1 MVFRFALHNLLARG
15 AILLLIA
22 IGLGFSARTIF
33 SKFIVGTLD
42 DERLTIAPA
51 MLDAAAEFYPDSAR
65 IYARLAQAEM
75 NGGARDLERAERD
88 ALKAIENSPF
98 DYRNRLLLAS
108 IEERRGAT
116 GAAAQ
121 TLNDALRLA
130 PNYSEVHWR
139 IANLQTRSGAF
150 DDALAHFQ
158 FAVSSNPS
166 LAYPAID
173 LIWNLTGG
181 ANLGALKRIAENSPR
196 EQISL
201 ARFLIKRERIAEAF
215 EILSAVDG
223 KTALLSWETSPLINE
238 LIEKNHARM
247 ARNLWI
253 NFREPAMSPER
264 NRLVWNGDFENANL
278 DNFNQFEWQLSHNNF
293 VRISVDDR
301 ESRSGA
307 NALLLDFLGRGTTKL
322 DSEIKQRVAVRAG
335 GTYQLEFFVK
345 TEDFHAP
352 EGPRVAV
359 SDQSGKWIV
368 YAPPITDGND
378 DWRRVA
384 FVFTAPKS
392 SPTGETALFISVK
405 RQPKTAYEDPTR
417 GRIWLDDFALV
428 ERGGK

>member
-1 MVFRFALHNLLARG
+1 MIFRFALDNKIIRVAS
-15 AILLLIA
+15 LLLIA
-22 IGLGFSARTIF
+22 ICLGLLARTIF
-33 SKFIVGTLD
+33 REFVIGTLD
-42 DERLTIAPA
+42 DERLTIAPET
-51 MLDAAAEFYPDSAR
+51 LVAAAEFYPDSAR
-65 IYARLAQAEM
+65 ISARLARAEM
-75 NGGARDLERAERD
+75 DGGANDLRRAEKN
-88 ALKAIENSPF
+88 ALAAIENSPF
-98 DYRNRLLLAS
+98 DYRNHLLLAS
-108 IEERRGAT
+108 IEERRGAADK
-116 GAAAQ
+116 AAR
-121 TLNDALRLA
+121 TLEDALRLA

-139 IANLQTRSGAF
+139 IANLQIRLGRF
-150 DDALAHFQ
+150 EDALEHFQ
-158 FAVSSNPS
+158 IAAASNPS

-181 ANLGALKRIAENSPR
+181 ANVSALKSIVKNNPR

-201 ARFLIKRERIAEAF
+201 ARFLIKRERVPEAF
-215 EILSAVDG
+215 DILSTIDG
-223 KTALLSWETSPLINE
+223 KTALASWETSPLINE

-247 ARNLWI
+247 ARSLWI
-253 NFREPAMSPER
+253 NFREPQTSAER
-264 NRLVWNGDFENANL
+264 NRLVWNGDFENENL

-322 DSEIKQRVAVRAG
+322 DSEIRQRVAVRAG

-352 EGPRVAV
+352 ESPRVAV

-368 YAPPITDGND
+368 YAPPIADGSE

-384 FVFTAPKS
+384 FVFTAPKNS
-392 SPTGETALFISVK
+392 ATGETALFISVK
-405 RQPKTAYEDPTR
+405 RQPKSVYEDPTR
-417 GRIWLDDFALV
+417 GRIWFDDFSLV